1 MTDAVFSG
9 INLAV
14 GFRGAV
20 VLLLLLLWTDTSS
33 MLHQSSF
40 PLQCTTRW

>member
-1 MTDAVFSG
+1 MTDAIFSG

-20 VLLLLLLWTDTSS
+20 VLLLWTDTSS

-40 PLQCTTRW
+40 PLRCTTRW